1 MKNIFKLSAI
11 ALFATLTSCV
21 KEEYEAPN
29 LDGQCTDLA
38 VTKPVTFFTGS
49 AAVIPTGQ
57 VPPKHAG
64 DDIIEA
70 YVTSSDLGG
79 NFYKS
84 ITFVSV
90 DGSVGFSIPVD
101 DYNLYT
107 KYEPG
112 RKVFINMK
120 NRSFAKENDAT
131 IIGSFY
137 NNGTLTNTNDDNK
150 VGRISPVEYQTVL
163 TRSCETKDED
173 LLVNHLTITQAAVNA
188 NINKLIELDNVQF
201 SDASLNRKYYDPA
214 VNSIGGATNHSVVD
228 AAGNSIIVRV
238 SEFATFAGAS
248 IPSGNGK
255 LRGVLTKFGSTFQF
269 MIRTL
274 DDVQLTGPRI
284 MPLFEETFSTTAS
297 FANWAKPSV
306 IGSGQ
311 VWQLNTAAGN
321 PAGCAD
327 MNGYSGSAQNNEDWL
342 ISPAINL
349 TTAPTAILTFQTQR
363 PFSGTNLQ
371 VYVST
376 NYVAPNPA
384 SPPLPSTA
392 TWTLLTGYSLSTSG
406 TTWWNSGNVSLNAY
420 VGNPNVRIAFKYV
433 STTAGAS
440 QWRVDN
446 VKVQ

>member
-1 MKNIFKLSAI
+1 MKNLLKLLTI
-11 ALFATLTSCV
+11 ALFATFASCV
-21 KEEYEAPN
+21 DESYDTPDLSGE
-29 LDGQCTDLA
+29 CTDLTT
-38 VTKPVTFFTGS
+38 TKEVSFFTNS
-49 AAVIPTGQ
+49 AATSYAQ
-57 VPPKHAG
+57 HTG
-64 DDIIEA
+64 DDIIEG
-70 YVTSSDLGG
+70 YVTSSDIGG

-84 ITFVSV
+84 ISFVSI
-90 DGSVGFSIPVD
+90 DGTVGFSVPID

-112 RKVFINMK
+112 RKVYVNMK
-120 NRSFAKENDAT
+120 DRYFVRENNST
-131 IIGSFY
+131 VIGSLY
-137 NNGTLTNTNDDNK
+137 NNNTLENTSDDE
-150 VGRISPVEYQTVL
+150 VGRISPVEYQSVL
-163 TRSCETKDED
+163 TRSCTKIDED
-173 LLVNHLTITQAAVNA
+173 DLVNNLTIAQTLNNN

-201 SDASLNRKYYDPA
+201 SDASLNQNYYDED
-214 VNSIGGATNHSVVD
+214 VFTIGGGTNHNVVD
-228 AAGNSIIVRV
+228 AAGNTIIVRV
-238 SEFATFAGAS
+238 SEFATFASAT

-269 MIRTL
+269 MIRSL
-274 DDVQLTGPRI
+274 DDVQLNGPRI
-284 MPLFEETFSTTAS
+284 LPLFEETFSTSVS

-306 IGSGQ
+306 IGSSQ

-349 TTAPTAILTFQTQR
+349 TAAPSATLTFQTQR
-363 PFSGTNLQ
+363 PFSGTNIQ
-371 VYVST
+371 VFVST

-392 TWTLLTGYSLSTSG
+392 TWTLLTGYQLSTSG

-433 STTAGAS
+433 STTSGAS

>member
-1 MKNIFKLSAI
+1 MKNLLKLLTIS
-11 ALFATLTSCV
+11 LFVTLTSCV
-21 KEEYEAPN
+21 NDQTYDAPD
-29 LDGQCTDLA
+29 LSGECTDLTP
-38 VTKPVTFFTGS
+38 TKDVSFFTNLATTS
-49 AAVIPTGQ
+49 YAQHTGE
-57 VPPKHAG
+57 
-64 DDIIEA
+64 DIIEA
-70 YVTSSDLGG
+70 YVTSSDVGG

-84 ITFVSV
+84 ISFVSV
-90 DGSVGFSIPVD
+90 DGTVGFSVPID

-112 RKVFINMK
+112 RKVFVNMK
-120 NRSFAKENDAT
+120 DRYFVKENNST
-131 IIGSFY
+131 VIGSLY
-137 NNGTLTNTNDDNK
+137 NGNTLEDTSDDE
-150 VGRISPVEYQTVL
+150 VGRISPVEYQSVL
-163 TRSCETKDED
+163 TRSCTKVDED
-173 LLVNHLTITQAAVNA
+173 ELVNHFTIAQALN
-188 NINKLIELDNVQF
+188 NNHLNKLVELDNVQF
-201 SDASLNRKYYDPA
+201 TDASLNKKFYDPT
-214 VNSIGGATNHSVVD
+214 VNSVGGATNHSVVD
-228 AAGNSIIVRV
+228 AAGTTIIVRV
-238 SEFATFAGAS
+238 SEFATFAAAN

-269 MIRTL
+269 MIRSL
-274 DDVQLTGPRI
+274 DDVQLTGPRVL
-284 MPLFEETFSTTAS
+284 PLFEETFSSSTT

-311 VWQLNTAAGN
+311 VWQLNSAAGN
-321 PAGCAD
+321 PASCAD

-342 ISPAINL
+342 ISPSINL
-349 TTAPTAILTFQTQR
+349 TTAPTATLTFQTQR

-446 VKVQ
+446 VKVN